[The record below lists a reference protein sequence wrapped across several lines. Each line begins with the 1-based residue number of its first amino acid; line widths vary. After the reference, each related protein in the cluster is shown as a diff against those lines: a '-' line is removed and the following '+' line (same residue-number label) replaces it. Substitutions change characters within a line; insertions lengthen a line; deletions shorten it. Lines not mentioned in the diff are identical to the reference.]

1 MIALGKPRQQHKG
14 LTEKQFAAQIAA
26 LEKQHPGWVVLAI
39 ASATRESRVTVLAPR
54 ATPGGVASDTELASI
69 TVTSCSRATPEHTRA
84 EVARLARRACQAL
97 EWVIAP

>member
-1 MIALGKPRQQHKG
+1 VSPREINARVKWEYEGGRIVGVDAPEELGPVIRDEIAR
-14 LTEKQFAAQIAA
+14 
-26 LEKQHPGWVVLAI
+26 
-39 ASATRESRVTVLAPR
+39 RVPVMAPR